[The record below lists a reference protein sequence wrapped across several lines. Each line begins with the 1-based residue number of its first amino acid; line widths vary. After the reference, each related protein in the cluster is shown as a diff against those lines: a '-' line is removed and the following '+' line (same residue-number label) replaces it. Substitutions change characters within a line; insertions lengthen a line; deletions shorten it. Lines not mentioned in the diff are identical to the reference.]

1 MKKNLALLL
10 ALVFVLSVSF
20 STIASAADN
29 SDAIAW
35 DETVDFLVVGYGFAG
50 QAAALEGSDIDA
62 DAKILVLEKM
72 NEKLAGGNSI
82 ASGQTFIVPS
92 EKDIDRFAN
101 YLKEMGYPNQLS
113 DEYYQTLAAG
123 FAALPQWMDQM
134 VTPIG
139 YEVGYVGGGPG
150 RWGSYVVEFPEFE
163 YGLFEGASLH
173 VRTAGGPTFELG
185 GIWHGLNKA
194 VKTRENVEVRYGTFA
209 TELIQDDTGRVL
221 GAVASDW
228 NGNEIKIKSEKG
240 VVLACGGFENNLQMQ
255 KDFHGLEDATTAGTP
270 GNTGDG
276 MEMLLKA
283 GAKLWHVKNATQSG
297 GFNIGF
303 RVPEYE
309 AGFILNMSIREGGYM
324 HIAADS
330 KRFINEAYPYYRQ
343 HLKHVVSGRYEDI
356 PYERSQP
363 VHMIFDDSI
372 CQNYPLSSTWVGWN
386 VTTEGYVWD
395 TNNAKELEKGWIMKA
410 DTLEELATM
419 MDRDPATVVAEVERY
434 NSMID
439 KGVDEDF
446 GRDIAT
452 MTKIEKGPFY
462 AIKLTPAL
470 VATTGGG
477 MRNAK
482 GEVLDW
488 DNNVIPG
495 LYEAGEL
502 GSTFSNLYQNGGFIS
517 EAFFSGRA
525 AAQTAFGGAAEIT
538 STYTILDPAEI
549 VTDSIFKDEIDGEY
563 IIDLEGQ
570 HGAFSILVKIS
581 VGKVASI
588 QIEDGADNM
597 YLKPEQVQEIANN
610 VMAKQTTEVDAISG
624 ATEESQL
631 ILDGI
636 KTQFKD

>member
-20 STIASAADN
+20 STMAGAADN

-50 QAAALEGSDIDA
+50 QAAALEGSAIDP

-134 VTPIG
+134 VTPVG